1 MKPQH
6 FIVFIICESGSREII
21 GAFPYFTAADNF
33 LKNYK
38 TESLSAQIK
47 GWEEDKL
54 IFETAYTKNDKSDF
68 VRNIIVDRFRSEGE
82 PLLP

>member
-1 MKPQH
+1 MKPSH
-6 FIVFIICESGSREII
+6 FIVFINSCEGSREII
-21 GAFPYFTAADNF
+21 GAFPYFSAADNF

-47 GWEEDKL
+47 GWEEDQL
-54 IFETAYTKNDKSDF
+54 IFETAYTKNENNDF
-68 VRNIIVDRFRSEGE
+68 VRNIRVDRFCSEGE

>member
-1 MKPQH
+1 MKPSH

-21 GAFPYFTAADNF
+21 GAFPYFSAADNF

-38 TESLSAQIK
+38 TERPSAQIK
-47 GWEEDKL
+47 GWEEDQL
-54 IFETAYTKNDKSDF
+54 IFETAYTKNKNNDF
-68 VRNIIVDRFRSEGE
+68 VRNIRVDRFCSEGE

>member
-6 FIVFIICESGSREII
+6 FIVFINCSGEVGDII
-21 GAFPYFTAADNF
+21 GAFPSFVAADNF

-47 GWEEDKL
+47 GWEGGDL
-54 IFETAYTKNDKSDF
+54 IFETWYAKDPLISNSDF
-68 VRNIIVDRFRSEGE
+68 VRDLG
-82 PLLP
+82 

>member
-1 MKPQH
+1 MKPSH
-6 FIVFIICESGSREII
+6 FIVFIICESGSRELI
-21 GAFPYFTAADNF
+21 GAFPFFSAADNF

-54 IFETAYTKNDKSDF
+54 IFETAYTKNDKSNF
-68 VRNIIVDRFRSEGE
+68 VRNVRVDRFCPEGE

>member
-1 MKPQH
+1 MNPSH
-6 FIVFIICESGSREII
+6 FIVFIICESGSRDII
-21 GAFPYFTAADNF
+21 GAFPFFSAADNF

-68 VRNIIVDRFRSEGE
+68 VRNIRVDRFCSDGKAF
-82 PLLP
+82 LP

>member
-1 MKPQH
+1 MKPSH

-21 GAFPYFTAADNF
+21 GAFPFFSAADNF

-47 GWEEDKL
+47 GWEEDQL
-54 IFETAYTKNDKSDF
+54 IFETAYTKNENNDF
-68 VRNIIVDRFRSEGE
+68 VRNIRVDRFCSEGE